1 MGAGWVAGSVRARL
15 LARHRLGPDGA
26 RTVAREASLPAA
38 LARMA
43 RSPYGDALRG
53 ASDAGDARHR
63 VWGSALW
70 ELRVLAGW
78 LPPSGVHALRVF
90 AAFFEIENV
99 EDLLAWE
106 PGAPRDPY
114 RLGALATAWPRLAD
128 AASRGAVREV
138 CARSPWRDPGSD
150 DPDAIVAHL
159 RVVWARRLAELAP
172 ETEPWGAGAAALVL
186 ARRLDELGPP
196 VAPALVREA
205 AVIDRRSASA
215 LDVRA
220 FVASLPPAA
229 RWPFDGRTGAA
240 ELWRAEAH
248 WWRRLR
254 QDGDHLLRGA
264 RPGPAIV
271 LGAAASVLADA
282 WETSAALELATRGA
296 DPELLDVIA

>member
-1 MGAGWVAGSVRARL
+1 
-15 LARHRLGPDGA
+15 
-26 RTVAREASLPAA
+26 
-38 LARMA
+38 MA

-70 ELRVLAGW
+70 DLRVLAGW
-78 LPPSGVHALRVF
+78 LPPTGVHAMRVF

-99 EDLLAWE
+99 EELLAAE
-106 PGAPRDPY
+106 TGAPRDPY
-114 RLGALATAWPRLAD
+114 RLGALATAWPHLAG
-128 AASRGAVREV
+128 APSSAAVREV

-150 DPDAIVAHL
+150 DPDVIVTHL
-159 RVVWARRLAELAP
+159 RVVWGRRLAELSP

-186 ARRLDELGPP
+186 ARRLDAFGPP
-196 VAPALVREA
+196 LAPALVRDA
-205 AVIDRRSASA
+205 GVIDRRGASA
-215 LDVRA
+215 VDVRA

-229 RWPFDGRTGAA
+229 RWPFDSRTGAA
-240 ELWRAEAH
+240 ELWQAEAR

-254 QDGDHLLRGA
+254 QDGDRLLRGA

-282 WETSAALELATRGA
+282 WETSAVLELAARGT